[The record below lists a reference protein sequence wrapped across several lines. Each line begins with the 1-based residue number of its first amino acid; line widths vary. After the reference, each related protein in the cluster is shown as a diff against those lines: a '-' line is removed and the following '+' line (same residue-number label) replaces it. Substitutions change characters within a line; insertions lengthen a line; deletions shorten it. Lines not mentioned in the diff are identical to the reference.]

1 MARKEYTCNLKSMSI
16 IVNVGDKKVR
26 VTFGNGYN
34 VGRFIRYG
42 KFATSDKE
50 LQKALE
56 SDSRFGYRY
65 KLTDTTG
72 AEEEP
77 VVEPVKAEK
86 PVENAAVEQET
97 VENKIYEE
105 VKTVRDAMTLL
116 AGEPYNLKA
125 VQCNTKAKIEKK
137 CKEFG
142 ISFPNIVY
150 DL

>member
-86 PVENAAVEQET
+86 PAEKEVV